1 MINYYRY
8 FNNNVGERF
17 FKVKP
22 NKPVLQ
28 IISSAQ
34 KKKGRAFMIGV
45 TYISYKTFIGNYGWR
60 LGVSE
65 HIKMIPKDKFD
76 TELEKMIKKFH
87 K

>member
-1 MINYYRY
+1 MITFYRY

-34 KKKGRAFMIGV
+34 KKKGRSFMIGV

-60 LGVSE
+60 LGLSK
-65 HIKMIPKDKFD
+65 HIKEIPNNKFD
-76 TELEKMIKKFH
+76 AELEKMIKKFS

>member
-1 MINYYRY
+1 
-8 FNNNVGERF
+8 
-17 FKVKP
+17 
-22 NKPVLQ
+22 
-28 IISSAQ
+28 
-34 KKKGRAFMIGV
+34 MIGV
-45 TYISYKTFIGNYGWR
+45 THISYKTFIGNYGWR

>member
-1 MINYYRY
+1 MITYYRY

-45 TYISYKTFIGNYGWR
+45 TYISYKTFIGNYAWR

-65 HIKMIPKDKFD
+65 HIKTISKDKFD
-76 TELEKMIKKFH
+76 SELEKMIKKFS